1 VFAGKIEE
9 SSDFA
14 GPYSVESDNM
24 SLSDFTG
31 GRFSEFLTARTVAVS
46 HGKISDKATIELAGS
61 ENDSPAFRGEWH
73 LKDICL
79 SSFPALMAIT
89 EHIEP
94 GKRRLY
100 NPLSLHRGYV
110 VLGAQDGGVSVA
122 MPEGAVLERDLVN
135 LQGKIELSSCNE
147 LTGSL
152 DYGVPA
158 VLTRVEYPDGQ
169 PDPIFQQGGE
179 WSWLRTQVK
188 GLGNMPGDDMAEIE
202 ARAQSARANRPARI
216 PFDQVDINR
225 LSEQMNAAPSQAV
238 PAYTPAQAPET
249 DASSSDSSFNP
260 FAEKK
265 EDPFSTSAPF

>member
-1 VFAGKIEE
+1 
-9 SSDFA
+9 
-14 GPYSVESDNM
+14 
-24 SLSDFTG
+24 
-31 GRFSEFLTARTVAVS
+31 
-46 HGKISDKATIELAGS
+46 
-61 ENDSPAFRGEWH
+61 
-73 LKDICL
+73 
-79 SSFPALMAIT
+79 MAIT

-265 EDPFSTSAPF
+265 EDPFSISAPF

>member
-1 VFAGKIEE
+1 
-9 SSDFA
+9 
-14 GPYSVESDNM
+14 M
-24 SLSDFTG
+24 
-31 GRFSEFLTARTVAVS
+31 
-46 HGKISDKATIELAGS
+46 
-61 ENDSPAFRGEWH
+61 
-73 LKDICL
+73 
-79 SSFPALMAIT
+79 
-89 EHIEP
+89 
-94 GKRRLY
+94 
-100 NPLSLHRGYV
+100 
-110 VLGAQDGGVSVA
+110 VLI
-122 MPEGAVLERDLVN
+122 
-135 LQGKIELSSCNE
+135 K
-147 LTGSL
+147 
-152 DYGVPA
+152 
-158 VLTRVEYPDGQ
+158 YPDGQ